1 MENIM
6 EIYITDLTAYNEGHL
21 VGKWI
26 KLPLTIFELS
36 QAINEVLTEGEYE
49 SGSHNHEE
57 LFITDYDAEILIGE
71 YDDIYR
77 LNDLAEVMQEYSNDD
92 LLKLR
97 LLSSEG
103 YNEREVIDNG
113 LDTYE
118 VEIHDLRD
126 HSIFTDSY
134 ELLAEQFIADGVYG
148 DIPRSLGFYIDY
160 EKIALDLRMS
170 YTEFEDNVIGRV
182 A

>member
-1 MENIM
+1 M
-6 EIYITDLTAYNEGHL
+6 EIYLTDLQAYNEGHL

-26 KLPLTIFELS
+26 QLPLSPFELS
-36 QAINEVLTEGEYE
+36 QAISEVLTEGEYE
-49 SGSHNHEE
+49 SESDNHEE

-77 LNDLAEVMQEYSNDD
+77 LNELSEAMQEYSDHD

-118 VEIHDLRD
+118 VEIHDFRD
-126 HSIFTDSY
+126 NSSFTDSY
-134 ELLAEQFIADGVYG
+134 ELLAEQFIDEGVFG
-148 DIPRSLGFYIDY
+148 EIPKSLEFYIDY
-160 EKIALDLRMS
+160 ERIAIDLRMD
-170 YTEFEDNVIGRV
+170 YTEFETNVIGRV